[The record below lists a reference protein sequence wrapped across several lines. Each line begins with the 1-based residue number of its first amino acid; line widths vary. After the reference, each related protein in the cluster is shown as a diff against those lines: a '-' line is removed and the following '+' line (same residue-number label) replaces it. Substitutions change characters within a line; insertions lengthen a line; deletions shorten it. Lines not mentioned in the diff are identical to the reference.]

1 MSFSKNSP
9 KQFFSWKNLKSK
21 SCGAL
26 KFRYVLGKK
35 ITFRYINRNSTLSC
49 HSFGGK
55 NTMRK
60 DVLVIASIALIVLQV
75 GNIYVL
81 WVCWFTLTKHKTYCI
96 FYIYI
101 RKFNAFSS
109 AKPSWFSEIHA
120 FSPKNM
126 HFSPKNMQ
134 FSPKNMQFFLKYM
147 HFSIYVLKRLNRGRW
162 YTFWIGWRHL
172 AAIWDI
178 KRT

>member
-1 MSFSKNSP
+1 MCS
-9 KQFFSWKNLKSK
+9 
-21 SCGAL
+21 
-26 KFRYVLGKK
+26 
-35 ITFRYINRNSTLSC
+35 RN
-49 HSFGGK
+49 
-55 NTMRK
+55 
-60 DVLVIASIALIVLQV
+60 
-75 GNIYVL
+75 
-81 WVCWFTLTKHKTYCI
+81 FTLAQIFAHAGFTNFFLKMSRITSSERICNFYLDISDNQENFCNKIYCI

-172 AAIWDI
+172 AAIEI
-178 KRT
+178 

>member
-1 MSFSKNSP
+1 MDN
-9 KQFFSWKNLKSK
+9 FFSIRLLHIISQKLGRKEIWLQINFCINVVCLWNCLAKWFGKSE
-21 SCGAL
+21 GQ
-26 KFRYVLGKK
+26 
-35 ITFRYINRNSTLSC
+35 INAIFFAKLF
-49 HSFGGK
+49 HIGFI
-55 NTMRK
+55 
-60 DVLVIASIALIVLQV
+60 L
-75 GNIYVL
+75 
-81 WVCWFTLTKHKTYCI
+81 YCI

>member
-1 MSFSKNSP
+1 MLLWDHFLYYNLPKIFLPNEAILLFILFEILTKICLFWFTGRRGFVVIACRQTRHLNCQNESP
-9 KQFFSWKNLKSK
+9 KFNLEYWASSK
-21 SCGAL
+21 I
-26 KFRYVLGKK
+26 FWV
-35 ITFRYINRNSTLSC
+35 
-49 HSFGGK
+49 
-55 NTMRK
+55 
-60 DVLVIASIALIVLQV
+60 SID
-75 GNIYVL
+75 
-81 WVCWFTLTKHKTYCI
+81 YCI
-96 FYIYI
+96 FYICI

>member
-1 MSFSKNSP
+1 MFWILTVFIIASTRNNISLKNFKYYNISFSKNFNGCQ
-9 KQFFSWKNLKSK
+9 KFSTAFQIKIVGDFVTWK
-21 SCGAL
+21 
-26 KFRYVLGKK
+26 YD
-35 ITFRYINRNSTLSC
+35 STC
-49 HSFGGK
+49 I
-55 NTMRK
+55 M
-60 DVLVIASIALIVLQV
+60 
-75 GNIYVL
+75 
-81 WVCWFTLTKHKTYCI
+81 YCI